1 MKFSIIT
8 ITLNSEKTIR
18 DTLNSVFSQ
27 TYRNTEHIIIDGGST
42 DKTIPIL
49 KRYPNNKKKIF
60 IKKNFGIYKSINFG
74 IKKAKGDF
82 ICILNSDDMF
92 HSNHTLEQ
100 FFNFASKNKS
110 VKIFLGNVAYF
121 DNVDYYKIT
130 RFYSS
135 LNFRRWKMKFGLMP
149 PHPASI
155 IKREIYQK
163 FGKYN
168 ESFKIAGDFEF
179 FLRLFYINKI
189 KFKIMNQTIVRMR
202 SGGISGKNLQSYW
215 ISTLEILRSFRLHN
229 LKSNF
234 LFIIMRIPAKINQLF
249 FFNSFKI
256 NTNFRL
262 FKILFENSYYKENS
276 FKIIEKIK
284 HIPFNKNFILSGM
297 NLAFLGYY
305 ANKEVY
311 QEKSLYHWPDGIWS
325 KKHINIEKIPGR
337 DLISKIKIPN
347 YINKIIVLGNLSK
360 NSENFLKKKFRRK
373 IVNIKL
379 PFGSIE
385 LIKKTKIK
393 LQKNSVT
400 FITLPTPK
408 QEKLAFHLVQKNKN
422 YKIICIGASI
432 AIASGEEKAVP
443 NFLKNYEFLWRLKND
458 FFRRTKRI
466 LETFIYYN
474 IGKYFNKTFDKTRF
488 LKFD

>member
-27 TYRNTEHIIIDGGST
+27 TYRNAEHIIIDGGST
-42 DKTIPIL
+42 DQTIPIL

-110 VKIFLGNVAYF
+110 TKIFLGNVAYF

-135 LNFRRWKMKFGLMP
+135 LNFQRWKMKFGLMP

-262 FKILFENSYYKENS
+262 FKILFEDSYYKKNS
-276 FKIIEKIK
+276 FKVIEKIN

-297 NLAFLGYY
+297 NLAFLGYF
-305 ANKEVY
+305 ANKEIY
-311 QEKSLYHWPDGIWS
+311 QEKFLYHWPDGIWS

-385 LIKKTKIK
+385 IIKKTKIK
-393 LQKNSVT
+393 LQKNSIT

-408 QEKLAFHLVQKNKN
+408 QEKLAFHLVRKNKN

-432 AIASGEEKAVP
+432 AIASGEEKVVP

-458 FFRRTKRI
+458 FFRRSKRI

-474 IGKYFNKTFDKTRF
+474 KGKYLNKTFDKTRF
-488 LKFD
+488 LKFE